1 MKGLEAGLDLEMPSS
16 NGYNDA
22 KIVAAVQNGSLDEAV
37 LDRTVERILKVVF
50 SYVDARRPDTVFDRA
65 KDHAEAVAVETQ
77 CAVLL
82 TNQGVLPLGTD
93 QKIAYI
99 GEFAAAPRYQGGGSS
114 HIHPSRV
121 TSAWEVAQQRAATSA
136 TPRASRRCGTR

>member
-37 LDRTVERILKVVF
+37 LDRAVERILKVVF

-82 TNQGVLPLGTD
+82 TNQGVFAAGHGSEDRLHRRVCRGT
-93 QKIAYI
+93 ALS
-99 GEFAAAPRYQGGGSS
+99 GAAAP
-114 HIHPSRV
+114 
-121 TSAWEVAQQRAATSA
+121 ATSIPA
-136 TPRASRRCGTR
+136 A